1 MKVLKYVVLIALIAI
16 VGCGQSEQEKELE
29 LIGHRGA
36 TGLAPENTIP
46 GFKKAL
52 EHNVD
57 AIELDVVITGDEQV
71 VVSHEPW
78 FRHDICLT
86 PEGDS
91 ISTDTQKDHLIYKM
105 NYDQIAEY
113 DCGSVQRE
121 GYPDQENQRLAK
133 PLLTDAIQEIENHI
147 EQNDLEQVGYKVEIK
162 SKSAWYEEDNEIQ
175 PTPEQASEM
184 VHEVL
189 VEEGIIDRVDIFA
202 FNPRVLD
209 KFEEIDSS
217 IPRVFLIPKSKTDL
231 EENLSEL
238 NSLPD
243 VYATNYTLVDS
254 SLVEQVHSKDMR
266 LIPWTVNEYEDMVEL
281 VDIGVDGIISDYPN
295 YYEKLRADG

>member
-1 MKVLKYVVLIALIAI
+1 MKSLKYLFFLVFSLAL
-16 VGCGQSEQEKELE
+16 GCTSSDQKNIE

-52 EHNVD
+52 EYDVD

-71 VVSHEPW
+71 LVSHEPW

-91 ISTDTQKDHLIYKM
+91 ISEDSQEENLIYEM
-105 NYDQIAEY
+105 NYDEIAEY

-121 GYPDQENQRLAK
+121 GFPDQENQQLAK
-133 PLLTDAIQEIENHI
+133 PLLTDVIQEVENHI
-147 EQNDLEQVGYKVEIK
+147 EQNDLKQVDYKIEIK
-162 SKSAWYEEDNEIQ
+162 SNPSWYEEDDMQ
-175 PTPEQASEM
+175 PEPGEVVEM
-184 VHEVL
+184 LHEVL
-189 VEEGIIDRVDIFA
+189 VEEGIIDRVDVFA
-202 FNPRVLD
+202 FNPQVLNEL
-209 KFEEIDSS
+209 EEIDSS
-217 IPRVFLIPKSKTDL
+217 IPRVYLIPQSQTDF

-243 VYATNYTLVDS
+243 VYAPNYSIVDS
-254 SLVEQVHSKDMR
+254 NLVEKVRDEDMR
-266 LIPWTVNEYEDMVEL
+266 LYTWTVNEYEDMVEL
-281 VDIGVDGIISDYPN
+281 VNVGVDGIISDYPN
-295 YYEKLRADG
+295 YFEKLRSR